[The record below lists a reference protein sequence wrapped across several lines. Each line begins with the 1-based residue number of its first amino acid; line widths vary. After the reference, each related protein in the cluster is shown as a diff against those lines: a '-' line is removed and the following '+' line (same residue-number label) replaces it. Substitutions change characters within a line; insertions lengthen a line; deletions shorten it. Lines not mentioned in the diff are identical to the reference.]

1 MTIDEMQER
10 MLNILA
16 GYYRN
21 NHVFHASQKMPRFP
35 YPYINIKFYKHK
47 KTSSPICRFDEQE
60 QCYKNYWTA
69 HMDADINLYTKGENI
84 NKGKGT
90 AVYKD
95 TSMGDLEDFLLYLSS
110 DEMVDALAIEGLTI
124 ETADVE
130 GLGGLVNDNST
141 FNYRAMTTIG
151 ISFTESAYGKYNQLG
166 IGIIPNASGGGS
178 EALLEAS
185 DIIETINL
193 TGGFQ
198 K

>member
-35 YPYINIKFYKHK
+35 NPYINIKFYKHK

-141 FNYRAMTTIG
+141 FNYRAMT
-151 ISFTESAYGKYNQLG
+151 GKYNQLG

>member
-10 MLNILA
+10 VLNILA
-16 GYYRN
+16 GYYGK
-21 NHVFHASQKMPRFP
+21 NHVFHSSQKMPRFP
-35 YPYINIKFYKHK
+35 NPYINIKFYKHR

-84 NKGKGT
+84 NKGKET

-110 DEMVDALAIEGLTI
+110 DEMMDALTAEGLTV
-124 ETADVE
+124 ETADIE
-130 GLGGLVNDNST
+130 SLSGLVNDNST
-141 FNYRAMTTIG
+141 FNYRAMTTID

-185 DIIETINL
+185 DTIETINL

>member
-1 MTIDEMQER
+1 
-10 MLNILA
+10 
-16 GYYRN
+16 
-21 NHVFHASQKMPRFP
+21 
-35 YPYINIKFYKHK
+35 
-47 KTSSPICRFDEQE
+47 
-60 QCYKNYWTA
+60 
-69 HMDADINLYTKGENI
+69 MDADINLYTKGENI

-151 ISFTESAYGKYNQLG
+151 ISFTESAYGKYNC
-166 IGIIPNASGGGS
+166 
-178 EALLEAS
+178 LLYTS
-185 DIIETINL
+185 PSPRD
-193 TGGFQ
+193 
-198 K
+198 

>member
-35 YPYINIKFYKHK
+35 NPYINIKFYKHK

-69 HMDADINLYTKGENI
+69 HMYADINLYTKGENI

-124 ETADVE
+124 ETSDVE

-185 DIIETINL
+185 DII
-193 TGGFQ
+193 Q

>member
-35 YPYINIKFYKHK
+35 NPYINIKFYKHK

-69 HMDADINLYTKGENI
+69 HMYADINLYTKGENI

-124 ETADVE
+124 ETSDVE

-151 ISFTESAYGKYNQLG
+151 ISFTESAYGKYNKLG

>member
-35 YPYINIKFYKHK
+35 NPYINIKFYKHK

-151 ISFTESAYGKYNQLG
+151 ISFTESTYGKYNQLG